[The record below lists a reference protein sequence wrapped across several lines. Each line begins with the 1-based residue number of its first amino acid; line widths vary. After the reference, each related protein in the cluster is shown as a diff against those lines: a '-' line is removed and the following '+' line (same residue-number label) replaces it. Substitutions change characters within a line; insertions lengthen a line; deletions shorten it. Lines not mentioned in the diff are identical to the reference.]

1 MPFGTT
7 KTASYADKE
16 ILKYAAQLGPRK
28 SIVLDA
34 QNWPADP
41 AATTDRYVVPA
52 GTILKFSITNP
63 KALVPYDGSGS
74 VKGILAAPVDLV
86 ARATSAMEPAAMYFH
101 AVVFSTQALVGFT
114 NYASAVVNTLNTCK
128 FE

>member
-1 MPFGTT
+1 VPFGTT

-34 QNWPADP
+34 KNWPEDP
-41 AATTDRYVVPA
+41 EASSSRYVVPA
-52 GTILKFSITNP
+52 GTILKHSITNP
-63 KALVPYDGSGS
+63 AAMVPYNGSGTIR
-74 VKGILAAPVDLV
+74 GILAAPVDLV
-86 ARATSAMEPAAMYFH
+86 ARATSAMEPGAMFFH
-101 AVVFSTQALVGFT
+101 AVVFATSALVGFT
-114 NYASAVVNTLNTCK
+114 NYASAVVSTLNTCK

>member
-1 MPFGTT
+1 MPFGTQ
-7 KTASYADKE
+7 KSASYADKE

-28 SIVLDA
+28 SVVLDA

-41 AATTDRYVVPA
+41 AATSDRYVVPA
-52 GTILKFSITNP
+52 GTILKLSITNA
-63 KALVPYDGSGS
+63 KAMVPYNGSG
-74 VKGILAAPVDLV
+74 VIAGILAAPVDLV

-101 AVVFSTQALVGFT
+101 AVVFATSNLVGFT
-114 NYASAVVNTLNTCK
+114 NYASALVSTLNTCK

>member
-1 MPFGTT
+1 MPYGTT
-7 KTASYADKE
+7 KSASQLGRE
-16 ILKYAAQLGPRK
+16 PLKYAAQLGPRE

-41 AATTDRYVVPA
+41 EASTDRYVVPA
-52 GTILKFSITNP
+52 GTILKLSVTNA
-63 KALVPYDGSGS
+63 KAYVPYNGSGQ
-74 VKGILAAPVDLV
+74 VKGILAANVDLV

-101 AVVFSTQALVGFT
+101 AVVFATKGIVQFT
-114 NYASAVVNTLNTCK
+114 NYASALVSSLPTCK

>member
-7 KTASYADKE
+7 KTAQLLGKDP
-16 ILKYAAQLGPRK
+16 LKYAAQLGPRE

-34 QNWPADP
+34 QNWPEDPEAD
-41 AATTDRYVVPA
+41 TNRYVVPA
-52 GTILKFSITNP
+52 GTILKLSVTNA
-63 KALVPYDGSGS
+63 KAYVPYNGSGEL
-74 VKGILAAPVDLV
+74 KGILAAPVDLV

-101 AVVFSTQALVGFT
+101 AVVFATKSIVNFT
-114 NYASAVVNTLNTCK
+114 NYASALVSSLPTCK

>member
-7 KTASYADKE
+7 KTASYSDKE

-28 SIVLDA
+28 SVVLDA
-34 QNWPADP
+34 KNWPTDP
-41 AATTDRYVVPA
+41 EATSDRYVVPA
-52 GTILKFSITNP
+52 GTILKLSVTNS
-63 KALVPYDGSGS
+63 KAYVPYDGSGS
-74 VKGILAAPVDLV
+74 LKGILAASVDLL

-101 AVVFSTQALVGFT
+101 AVVFATKGIVQFT
-114 NYASAVVNTLNTCK
+114 NYASALVSSMPTCK

>member
-1 MPFGTT
+1 MPFGST
-7 KTASYADKE
+7 KSASYADHE

-34 QNWPADP
+34 QNWPTDP
-41 AATTDRYVVPA
+41 EATTARFVVPA
-52 GTILKFSITNP
+52 GTILKFSVTNS
-63 KALVPYDGSGS
+63 KAYVPYDGSGS

-86 ARATSAMEPAAMYFH
+86 AKATSAMEPAAMFFH
-101 AVVFSTQALVGFT
+101 AVVFATSGLVGFT
-114 NYASAVVNTLNTCK
+114 NYASAVVSSLPTCK